1 MSGWIHHIDPEG
13 IIQRWLPG
21 GVRANGGAAMT
32 GTPWLAALAAL
43 FLWWFS
49 TGVILWRVR
58 RADNG
63 GPDAHVWSVVLG
75 LPLLIAGVLG
85 FHHTL
90 TDASVT
96 GVHIAFLSALAIWGW
111 IELAFLSGIITGPN
125 RRPCPEGTPEWNRF
139 LRAFGTIA
147 WHEILLAAVTVLMGI
162 MAWNQSNHF
171 GFLTFAVL
179 FVARISAK
187 LNLFFGVANI
197 NTEFLP
203 QPLAHL
209 PSHFRRRPMNGFFPV
224 SVTALCF
231 AAGCWLERLIA
242 APAPGAEAGFAL
254 LTALT
259 LLALLEHWFMVLP
272 LPDKK
277 LWRWMMDA
285 PAPKTTAPAHA
296 VLKETSHGL

>member
-1 MSGWIHHIDPEG
+1 
-13 IIQRWLPG
+13 
-21 GVRANGGAAMT
+21 MT
-32 GTPWLAALAAL
+32 GNPWLAALAAL

-49 TGVILWRVR
+49 TGIILMRVR

-63 GPDAHVWSVVLG
+63 GPDDHLWSVLLG
-75 LPLLIAGVLG
+75 LPLLGAGILG
-85 FHHTL
+85 LNHTL
-90 TDASVT
+90 EDASPW
-96 GVHIAFLSALAIWGW
+96 GVYIAFLSALAIWGW

-125 RRPCPEGTPEWNRF
+125 ARPCPANTPEWERF

-147 WHEILLAAVTVLMGI
+147 YHEILLAVATILMGAV
-162 MAWNQSNHF
+162 AWNATNHF

-179 FVARISAK
+179 FAARISAK

-203 QPLAHL
+203 TPLAHL
-209 PSHFRRRPMNGFFPV
+209 PSHFRHRPMNGFFPV

-231 AAGCWLERLIA
+231 AAGCWLERLITA
-242 APAPGAEAGFAL
+242 ESPGLEAGFAL

-272 LPDKK
+272 LPDQK
-277 LWRWMMDA
+277 LWRWMIDP
-285 PAPKTTAPAHA
+285 PASKTQTPPTAG
-296 VLKETSHGL
+296 LKENTHGL